1 MEFLEII
8 KEYVRPELLVLA
20 VVLYFIGKGIKNSET
35 IKDKYIPIILG
46 IIGVIISGIYIV
58 ATSNIAGYQSILM
71 IIFTSIVQG
80 ILVAG
85 LAVYTNENIKQLK
98 KEE

>member
-1 MEFLEII
+1 MKFLEII

-46 IIGVIISGIYIV
+46 IIGVIISGVYVV
-58 ATSNIAGYQSILM
+58 ATSSIAGYQSILM

-85 LAVYTNENIKQLK
+85 LAIYANENIKQLK

>member
-46 IIGVIISGIYIV
+46 IIGVIISGIYVV
-58 ATSNIAGYQSILM
+58 ATSDIAGYQSYSRI
-71 IIFTSIVQG
+71 SIN
-80 ILVAG
+80 
-85 LAVYTNENIKQLK
+85 TNDNIYISSSGYFGSRISSLC
-98 KEE
+98 

>member
-1 MEFLEII
+1 MEFLEVI
-8 KEYVRPELLVLA
+8 KEYVKPELLVLA
-20 VVLYFIGKGIKNSET
+20 IVLYFIGKGIKNSET

-46 IIGVIISGIYIV
+46 IVGVIISGIYVV
-58 ATSNIAGYQSILM
+58 ATSDFSGYQSILM
-71 IIFTSIVQG
+71 AIFTSLVQG

-85 LAVYTNENIKQLK
+85 LAVYANENIKQLK

>member
-1 MEFLEII
+1 MKFLEVI

-20 VVLYFIGKGIKNSET
+20 VVLYFIGKGIKKSET

-46 IIGVIISGIYIV
+46 VIGVIISGIYVV

-71 IIFTSIVQG
+71 VIFTSLVQG

-85 LAVYTNENIKQLK
+85 LAVYANENITQLK